1 MRQINRKIDRRKY
14 YDVNLYCIKNVNNKN
29 TCMYFGINIKRFNN
43 VKIRSVV
50 TLSLAV
56 YL

>member
-14 YDVNLYCIKNVNNKN
+14 YDVNLYCNKNVNNKN